1 MWTKK
6 TLTSTG
12 NVNGGQNAMLEALRD
27 YFVNNAII
35 PFEIVTDTIESG
47 TSVTER
53 ILELKHNNIKLQFVY
68 NGSVVTTAALK
79 CTSYLILQDDTLV
92 NLGSFT
98 IADYVEN
105 VTIDSLTIYRRSLSI
120 FIIKNNDSFIIRF
133 IPQNDKYASTNG
145 RHIANIN
152 CNVVDDTLSYS
163 DDVVAFVTTNST
175 AKTIKRLQDD
185 NACGFAVGHTALK
198 NNKLI
203 LENKLSVT
211 DNSGYFIE
219 ETSDAVGL
227 VGAEMHK
234 FYQTENGTYFCF
246 NTDMAMLMG
255 EEVTSDV
262 T

>member
-12 NVNGGQNAMLEALRD
+12 NVNDGQNAMLEALRD

-47 TSVTER
+47 TSVTEK

-68 NGSVVTTAALK
+68 TGSVVTTMALK

-98 IADYVEN
+98 IANYVEN
-105 VTIDSLTIYRRSLSI
+105 VTIDSLTTYRRSLSV

-133 IPQNDKYASTNG
+133 VPQNDKYSSVNG
-145 RHIANIN
+145 RHIANI
-152 CNVVDDTLSYS
+152 CCDVVDDTLGYS
-163 DDVVAFVTTNST
+163 DDIVVFVTASNTT
-175 AKTIKRLQDD
+175 KTIKRLQED
-185 NACGFAVGHTALK
+185 NTCNFAVSHTALK
-198 NNKLI
+198 NDKLI
-203 LENKLSVT
+203 LENELSVL
-211 DNSGYFIE
+211 DNNGYFIE
-219 ETSDAVGL
+219 KTSDVIGL

-234 FYQTENGTYFCF
+234 FYQTENDTYFCF